1 MIEGEQERELL
12 REKEGKK
19 TDGARE
25 RDIDG
30 GRKKENLWRKRK
42 KGMKFEL
49 IVRKKRE
56 QKEKEEKKKVRLVKE
71 RQRKRGNERRWGR
84 KRGV

>member
-30 GRKKENLWRKRK
+30 GRKKENLWRK
-42 KGMKFEL
+42 
-49 IVRKKRE
+49 
-56 QKEKEEKKKVRLVKE
+56 KE
-71 RQRKRGNERRWGR
+71 RYE
-84 KRGV
+84 V

>member
-19 TDGARE
+19 TDGAGE

-30 GRKKENLWRKRK
+30 G
-42 KGMKFEL
+42 
-49 IVRKKRE
+49 RKKRE

>member
-19 TDGARE
+19 TDEARE

-30 GRKKENLWRKRK
+30 GEKERNSMEK
-42 KGMKFEL
+42 E
-49 IVRKKRE
+49 RE
-56 QKEKEEKKKVRLVKE
+56 RYEVLVNCEKEERTE
-71 RQRKRGNERRWGR
+71 GERREEK
-84 KRGV
+84 KRR